1 MKIDIYKA
9 HNFLKA
15 LKISNNIRKGEFKQV
30 IVVNKNAKMS
40 KGKLAAQVAHASV
53 LSMLESN
60 EAIVAGWLDNS
71 FPKIVLKVD
80 SASDLLTLK
89 SKCEEEKVPCAI
101 VIDEGRTELSNGTI
115 TCLGIGPSTNASID
129 AITGELGLL

>member
-1 MKIDIYKA
+1 MKIDIYRANK
-9 HNFLKA
+9 FLKM
-15 LKISNNIRKGEFKQV
+15 LKAGNNIRKGEFKQV
-30 IVVNKNAKMS
+30 IVVNNNIKMS

-53 LSMLESN
+53 LSMLESS

-80 SASDLLTLK
+80 SVSDLLALK
-89 SKCEEEKVPCAI
+89 SKCEKEKVPCAI

-115 TCLGIGPSTNASID
+115 TCLGIGPSFNEIID
-129 AITGELGLL
+129 EITGELELL